1 VQLWLPRR
9 VTERTP
15 LCARHAPRA
24 AAMTTPDSPQTRTR
38 RTPQV
43 QGLFCFSENIPPP
56 TCKTFS
62 RTIRG

>member
-43 QGLFCFSENIPPP
+43 QGFVLLLREHPAPHM
-56 TCKTFS
+56 
-62 RTIRG
+62 